1 MILDNLRN
9 AARYTSL
16 HPLLKQAFDYL
27 ASLDPATLE
36 PGKHILIE
44 DRLIIAVNDSTLK
57 PAGKARLE
65 IHDDFMDIH
74 LPLSSGE
81 RFAWR
86 PRHLLQHAS
95 EPFNREKDAR
105 HYDDEPAT
113 FFEAAP
119 GDFVIFF
126 PEDGHAGC
134 IGEGSIRKI
143 VVKVRIGRLP
153 DYSEAAEG

>member
-36 PGKHILIE
+36 AGKHILAE
-44 DRLIIAVNDSTLK
+44 DRLIVAVNDSTLK
-57 PAGKARLE
+57 PIGKARLE
-65 IHDDFMDIH
+65 IHDEFLDIH
-74 LPLSSGE
+74 LPLSATE
-81 RFAWR
+81 RFAWKSR
-86 PRHLLQHAS
+86 DDLQTPS
-95 EPFNREKDAR
+95 EPFNRNKDAQ
-105 HYDDEPAT
+105 HYDDAPDT

-119 GDFVIFF
+119 GSFVIFF
-126 PEDGHAGC
+126 PEDAHAGC

-143 VVKVRIGRLP
+143 VVKVRC
-153 DYSEAAEG
+153 SNE